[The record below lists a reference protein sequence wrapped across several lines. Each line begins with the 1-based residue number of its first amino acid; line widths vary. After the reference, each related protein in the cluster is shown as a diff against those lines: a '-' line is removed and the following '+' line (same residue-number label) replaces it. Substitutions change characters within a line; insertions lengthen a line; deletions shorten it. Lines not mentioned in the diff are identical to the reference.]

1 MHNVSAGSGDQG
13 NAGLHLCLAIVGLAL
28 GAASLLL
35 SDRLSPAAQLF
46 APITLVGGL
55 RELHRYVS
63 ILDSRSAAAAVAREM
78 GKGEE
83 GDASARAR

>member
-28 GAASLLL
+28 GAASL
-35 SDRLSPAAQLF
+35 LSPAAQLF